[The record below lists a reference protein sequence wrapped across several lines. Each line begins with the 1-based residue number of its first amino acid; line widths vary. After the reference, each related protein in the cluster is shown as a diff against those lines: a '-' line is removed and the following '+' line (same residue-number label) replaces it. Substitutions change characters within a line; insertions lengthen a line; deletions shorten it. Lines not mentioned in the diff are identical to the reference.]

1 MTRCFETAQYRHSQV
16 LRLSQETLAP
26 FKVLLQK
33 LEANTN
39 FRNDDFAAPLL
50 AKALCLEFLIE
61 LNRITLSPK
70 PDFTESTLDYR
81 ISGLLAYINSHLEEP
96 MDVASLSALSGLSS
110 YHMMRLF
117 KQETGYTVGNYI
129 TEKRLIKARD
139 LMSQGTCATQ
149 ACYLCG
155 FQNYSS
161 FYVHTKNAIQDAPKT
176 S

>member
-1 MTRCFETAQYRHSQV
+1 
-16 LRLSQETLAP
+16 
-26 FKVLLQK
+26 
-33 LEANTN
+33 
-39 FRNDDFAAPLL
+39 
-50 AKALCLEFLIE
+50 
-61 LNRITLSPK
+61 
-70 PDFTESTLDYR
+70 
-81 ISGLLAYINSHLEEP
+81 

-139 LMSQGTCATQ
+139 LMSQAPAPHRPATS
-149 ACYLCG
+149 AV
-155 FQNYSS
+155 SRTIPP

>member
-1 MTRCFETAQYRHSQV
+1 
-16 LRLSQETLAP
+16 
-26 FKVLLQK
+26 
-33 LEANTN
+33 
-39 FRNDDFAAPLL
+39 
-50 AKALCLEFLIE
+50 
-61 LNRITLSPK
+61 
-70 PDFTESTLDYR
+70 
-81 ISGLLAYINSHLEEP
+81 

-161 FYVHTKNAIQDAPKT
+161 FLRAYKNAIQDAPKT